1 MAIWGNQSFL
11 GLLRR
16 IRIMNSMEA
25 IGISII
31 FMMGISLILDSLIF
45 NLNMDLKRR
54 VEKLEEK
61 K

>member
-1 MAIWGNQSFL
+1 
-11 GLLRR
+11 
-16 IRIMNSMEA
+16 MNSMEA